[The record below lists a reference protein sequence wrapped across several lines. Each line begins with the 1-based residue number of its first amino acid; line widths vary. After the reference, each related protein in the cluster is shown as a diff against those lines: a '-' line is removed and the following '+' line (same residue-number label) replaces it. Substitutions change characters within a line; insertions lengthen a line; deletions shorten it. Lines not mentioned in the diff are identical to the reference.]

1 MLRGMRTPLV
11 AVAALALA
19 GCGGPDYKNEP
30 RPATPL
36 AVTASLSP
44 EKVSVSPA
52 RFGAGLA
59 VITITNLADEPETLV
74 VEGPVTKSSRLI
86 DPGDTADLKIDFKS
100 GVYRAKAGANPKA
113 KPETLQIGRPRPS
126 AQNELL
132 EP

>member
-1 MLRGMRTPLV
+1 MLRGMPTSLA

-19 GCGGPDYKNEP
+19 GCGGPDYENNP
-30 RPATPL
+30 RPASPL
-36 AVTASLSP
+36 AVTASVA
-44 EKVSVSPA
+44 EHRVSVSPSE
-52 RFGAGLA
+52 FGAGLA

-113 KPETLQIGRPRPS
+113 KPETLEVGPPRRS